1 MQRNKN
7 INENMNNR
15 DFCDIVMPIGI
26 LDAYCNTVMPI
37 GFIKTFNF
45 ISLHSRTQ
53 VKMSSLG
60 GRLP

>member
-26 LDAYCNTVMPI
+26 NDAYCDTVMPI
-37 GFIKTFNF
+37 GFIKS
-45 ISLHSRTQ
+45 I
-53 VKMSSLG
+53 
-60 GRLP
+60 